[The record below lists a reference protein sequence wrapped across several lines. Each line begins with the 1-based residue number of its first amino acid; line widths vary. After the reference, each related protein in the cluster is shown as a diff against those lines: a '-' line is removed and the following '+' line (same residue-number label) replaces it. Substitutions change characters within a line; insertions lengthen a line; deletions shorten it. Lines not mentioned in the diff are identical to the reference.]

1 MGKGSSQAGDQEDG
15 RSCSSLEQR
24 TERRRRFTK
33 GPPEFREVRVDQP
46 KAKGKL
52 MPARPSHIP
61 HATERTALQRM
72 SLTRGVRPEQMHPAG
87 KQIISGMLAKGWIEK
102 QPDGRTY
109 CITPAGDEALRA
121 IIPTKR

>member
-1 MGKGSSQAGDQEDG
+1 
-15 RSCSSLEQR
+15 
-24 TERRRRFTK
+24 
-33 GPPEFREVRVDQP
+33 
-46 KAKGKL
+46 

-72 SLTRGVRPEQMHPAG
+72 SPTRGLPPEQLHPAG
-87 KQIISGMLAKGWIEK
+87 KQVIASMQAKGWIEK

-121 IIPTKR
+121 VIPGKR